1 MSEQEKERGSEL
13 APDRSEGLV
22 HAPAAE
28 QTDGDAISAAPA
40 ADSPLAQALCA
51 LVAEQGTK
59 ALREGEALRQDLLR
73 RKVPAAEVDRLA
85 LMTGVT
91 GFQALLEQ
99 DERTQQTDLDR
110 YVSNAVRETELNRAA
125 VLRLTR
131 DIAQAAG
138 LAFDYAPEES
148 QQEGAVREQAFTVP
162 ASLYQQE
169 LELFDRAFRRK
180 DDVKIKLPFHR
191 LIPLVNAG
199 IPRAKYYYGYC
210 LLHGLQQPQDG
221 KLARRLL
228 EEAAAAGDPRAAA
241 ELGNYWFEQ
250 GPRYWGRA
258 YGYYTGFGALALDP
272 KQQDAVREIL
282 NQQRFNR
289 KLLALSVL
297 LFLLLFST
305 LVFVPGARIWAARRA
320 VGVLCAVL
328 AAGLLV
334 YTGLRC
340 RTRPYEP
347 IYFAPA
353 GVFGF
358 WAVYTLIRLL

>member
-1 MSEQEKERGSEL
+1 MSEQEKERGGQC
-13 APDRSEGLV
+13 APDRSEGIV

-59 ALREGEALRQDLLR
+59 VLREGETLRQALLR

-131 DIAQAAG
+131 DLAQALG
-138 LAFDYAPEES
+138 LAFDYAPQEPT
-148 QQEGAVREQAFTVP
+148 QEGVVAEHAFTVP
-162 ASLYQQE
+162 AALYEQE
-169 LELFDRAFRRK
+169 LSAFRTAFQKRGDGK
-180 DDVKIKLPFHR
+180 PPLPFYR
-191 LIPLVNAG
+191 LIPLVTAG
-199 IPRAKYYYGYC
+199 IPRAKFYYGYC
-210 LLHGLQQPQDG
+210 LLHGVEQPKDDAAG
-221 KLARRLL
+221 RRLL
-228 EEAAAAGDPRAAA
+228 EEAAAAGDPLAAA
-241 ELGNYWFEQ
+241 ELGDYWFAQ
-250 GPRYWGRA
+250 GPRHWGEA
-258 YGYYTGFGALALDP
+258 YGYYTGFGALALT
-272 KQQDAVREIL
+272 KGRQAAVRDIL

-289 KLLALSVL
+289 KLLVLSAV

-305 LVFVPGARIWAARRA
+305 LFWVPGAGLWAARRTA
-320 VGVLCAVL
+320 GVLCAVL
-328 AAGLLV
+328 GAGLLG
-334 YTGLRC
+334 YTFLRC

-353 GVFGF
+353 GVFGL

>member
-1 MSEQEKERGSEL
+1 MKDLFDGSERFRDL
-13 APDRSEGLV
+13 SEGSEYSRNITKDGEESV
-22 HAPAAE
+22 TAP
-28 QTDGDAISAAPA
+28 
-40 ADSPLAQALCA
+40 ADSPLTRALRDLAAEGGPQAL
-51 LVAEQGTK
+51 LD
-59 ALREGEALRQDLLR
+59 GETLR
-73 RKVPAAEVDRLA
+73 RELLCRNVPAAEADRLS

-91 GFQALLEQ
+91 GYRALLEK
-99 DERTQQTDLDR
+99 DGRTQQADLDR
-110 YVSNAVRETELNRAA
+110 YVANAVRETELNRAA

-131 DIAQAAG
+131 EIAQAAG

-221 KLARRLL
+221 KLACRLL

-272 KQQDAVREIL
+272 KQRDAVREIL

-305 LVFVPGARIWAARRA
+305 LVFVPGARLWAARRA
-320 VGVLCAVL
+320 AGVPCAVL